1 MSLARTR
8 IAKRQHVSTA
18 INESA
23 LKQRLYLPLQLRR
36 KTLQFKTRK
45 RLLTWKFR
53 LTLKYSNPVATTSLA
68 FLAHQLPQVLLIA
81 ERLRSGELGNVLV
94 VLTKRRQPQFLQLL
108 SKILTDVRSRLH
120 NRCLGLRGFRVPFG
134 S

>member
-1 MSLARTR
+1 MKIRFLCEWYAFLT
-8 IAKRQHVSTA
+8 
-18 INESA
+18 E
-23 LKQRLYLPLQLRR
+23 
-36 KTLQFKTRK
+36 
-45 RLLTWKFR
+45 LLSKDSVGR
-53 LTLKYSNPVATTSLA
+53 NCIDPHASLA